1 MLYLKIASL
10 AAIPASMKGMKRPA
24 DFMVAPRE
32 TIAGPGHMP
41 ATKTRV
47 IFF

>member
-1 MLYLKIASL
+1 
-10 AAIPASMKGMKRPA
+10 MKRPA

-47 IFF
+47 IFFKVHVNWLVKKHDASMAT